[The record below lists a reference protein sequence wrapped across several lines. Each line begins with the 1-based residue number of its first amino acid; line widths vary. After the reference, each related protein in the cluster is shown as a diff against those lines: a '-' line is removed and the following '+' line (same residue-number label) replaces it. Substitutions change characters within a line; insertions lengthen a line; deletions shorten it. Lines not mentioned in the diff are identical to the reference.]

1 MNHAINAGMETIS
14 CGPETDASKA
24 YMIVSSFHTSFLAAE
39 ISISAAEKTRR
50 CGAALRG
57 LQDLSE
63 IQLES
68 GQDGIAAKDRWVF
81 NSCGWLAGTVDH
93 CAFVERIQ

>member
-14 CGPETDASKA
+14 CGAGNRCLQGVHDC
-24 YMIVSSFHTSFLAAE
+24 FHLPHEFLGGRN
-39 ISISAAEKTRR
+39 KYFGRR
-50 CGAALRG
+50 ENRQCGAALRA

-93 CAFVERIQ
+93 CAFIERIQ

>member
-1 MNHAINAGMETIS
+1 MNHAINAGMEMIS
-14 CGPETDASKA
+14 CGPETD
-24 YMIVSSFHTSFLAAE
+24 FLQGGHDCFRLPHE
-39 ISISAAEKTRR
+39 FLGGRNKYLGRRENRR
-50 CGAALRG
+50 CGAALRA